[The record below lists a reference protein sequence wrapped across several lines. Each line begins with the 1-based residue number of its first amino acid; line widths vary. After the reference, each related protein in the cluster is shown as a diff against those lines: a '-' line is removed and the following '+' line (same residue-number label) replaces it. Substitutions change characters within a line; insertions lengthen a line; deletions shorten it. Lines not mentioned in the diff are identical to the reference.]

1 MAEPQATTPSEKPR
15 SRNETQSTSA
25 EPRSFREAELLR
37 SDGSPSAL
45 AGPAVEAGRRFAETG
60 RYAGRQIS
68 EAWRLA
74 LDPLLAMQYDMS
86 RMFDDVWRQTFGF
99 RQPHA
104 AHPLQTL
111 GFLTTPGLF
120 GQPPADLSETKDAHE
135 LDIELPG
142 LAAKDI
148 DISVEGDSL
157 IVCGQKAQTST
168 EATAA
173 YHLSERRYGRFER
186 VFPLPPDINRDKI
199 AAQFRDGVLK
209 ITLPK
214 APEVATPRKKIEVRA

>member
-1 MAEPQATTPSEKPR
+1 MAEPQAPTPSEKPR
-15 SRNETQSTSA
+15 SRTETQSTSV
-25 EPRSFREAELLR
+25 EPRSFREAEQR
-37 SDGSPSAL
+37 SDGPNAL
-45 AGPAVEAGRRFAETG
+45 AAPAVEAGRRFAETG

-120 GQPPADLSETKDAHE
+120 GQPPADLSETKEAHE

-148 DISVEGDSL
+148 DIAVEGDSL
-157 IVCGQKAQTST
+157 VVCGHKAQTTS

-186 VFPLPPDINRDKI
+186 IFPLPPDINREKI

-214 APEVATPRKKIEVRA
+214 APEAATERKTIEVRA

>member
-1 MAEPQATTPSEKPR
+1 MAEPQAPTPSEKPR
-15 SRNETQSTSA
+15 SRTETQSTSV
-25 EPRSFREAELLR
+25 EPRSFREAEQR
-37 SDGSPSAL
+37 SDGPNAL
-45 AGPAVEAGRRFAETG
+45 AAPAVEAGRRFAETG

-120 GQPPADLSETKDAHE
+120 GQPPADLSETKEAHE

-148 DISVEGDSL
+148 DIAIEGDSL
-157 IVCGQKAQTST
+157 VVCGHKAQTTS

-186 VFPLPPDINRDKI
+186 IFPLPPDINREKI

-214 APEVATPRKKIEVRA
+214 APEAATERKTIEVRA

>member
-15 SRNETQSTSA
+15 SRSETPSTAA
-25 EPRSFREAELLR
+25 EPRSFREADRR
-37 SDGSPSAL
+37 SDAPDAL
-45 AGPAVEAGRRFAETG
+45 ATPAVEAGRRLAETG
-60 RYAGRQIS
+60 RYAGRQIT
-68 EAWRLA
+68 EAWRMA
-74 LDPLLAMQYDMS
+74 FDPLLAMQYDMS
-86 RMFDDVWRQTFGF
+86 RLFDDVWRQTFGF

-111 GFLTTPGLF
+111 GLLTTPGLF
-120 GQPPADLSETKDAHE
+120 GQPPADLSETKEAHE

-142 LAAKDI
+142 LSAKDI
-148 DISVEGDSL
+148 DIAIEGESL
-157 IVCGQKAQTST
+157 VVCGQKAQTSS

-186 VFPLPPDINRDKI
+186 IFPLPPDVDREKI

-214 APEVATPRKKIEVRA
+214 DREAATQRKKIEVRA